1 MLNNT
6 RATVDPYRAGVAVAG
21 RTRTARRWVGVAAGV
36 LLLANLAACGT
47 HVKRNPAPLAK
58 VVPQKDRNC
67 NDMLELPQA
76 APSPGGSSA
85 QRMVA
90 GVDVE
95 GDDVAQSTDLAR
107 VVYFDFDSYVVH
119 DEFTATLEAN
129 AQYLAAN
136 DSRMVRLEGH
146 ADERG
151 GREYNLALGQRRSEA
166 VRRILSMLGVKESQM
181 EAVSYGEERPA
192 VVGFDE
198 AAYAKN
204 RRVELT
210 YR

>member
-6 RATVDPYRAGVAVAG
+6 RAPVGPSRAAEAVATRPRSACRWAGVV
-21 RTRTARRWVGVAAGV
+21 TGV
-36 LLLANLAACGT
+36 LLAVSLTACGSRVRLNEAT
-47 HVKRNPAPLAK
+47 LVAAAPE
-58 VVPQKDRNC
+58 KDRNC
-67 NDMLELPQA
+67 NDMLALQQG
-76 APSPGGSSA
+76 APGAGGSA
-85 QRMVA
+85 VQRAVA
-90 GVDVE
+90 SVDVE
-95 GDDVAQSTDLAR
+95 GTDVPQPAGMVR
-107 VVYFDFDSYVVH
+107 VVYFDFDSYLVR
-119 DEFTATLEAN
+119 DEFAAILEAN

-136 DSRMVRLEGH
+136 SSRMVRLEGH

-166 VRRILSMLGVKESQM
+166 VRRMLSVLGVKESQM

-204 RRVELT
+204 RRVELI

>member
-6 RATVDPYRAGVAVAG
+6 RATVDPRRAGVAVAA

-36 LLLANLAACGT
+36 LLLANLAACGAN
-47 HVKRNPAPLAK
+47 VKRNQAPLAK

-67 NDMLELPQA
+67 NDMLELPLG
-76 APSPGGSSA
+76 APSPSGSTA

-95 GDDVAQSTDLAR
+95 GDDVAQPADLAR